1 MGLLDILSQNG
12 SQFSI
17 GNGSTPETNPL
28 ATDQSQLHAEAS
40 GQPGYSLNGNNF
52 TTVAAQY
59 SQYNDGVTNVL
70 PTPSTLDTNGI
81 TPPSY
86 EDNLPN

>member
-1 MGLLDILSQNG
+1 MGLLDMLSQNG

-17 GNGSTPETNPL
+17 GNGSTPAINPL
-28 ATDQSQLHAEAS
+28 ATDQSLLHAEAS
-40 GQPGYSLNGNNF
+40 GQPGYSLNGANL
-52 TTVAAQY
+52 TIVAAQY
-59 SQYNDGVTNVL
+59 SQYNDGVANVL
-70 PTPSTLDTNGI
+70 PAPSTLDTNGI